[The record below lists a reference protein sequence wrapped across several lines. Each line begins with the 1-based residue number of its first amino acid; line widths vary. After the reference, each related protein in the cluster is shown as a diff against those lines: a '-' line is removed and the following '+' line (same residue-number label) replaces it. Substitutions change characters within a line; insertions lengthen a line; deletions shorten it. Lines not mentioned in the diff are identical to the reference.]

1 MKMTMKRA
9 VCLLFCVLMLAGSL
23 TVAAVA
29 KLPSP
34 SRYFYV
40 YDEPNVLTL
49 TTEDHII
56 RVNETLYDACG
67 AQIVVACVST
77 TGDEDIADYAVKL
90 FNKWKIGSSDQN
102 NGVLVLLSV
111 DEDDYYA
118 LQGKGLEN
126 LLSSGTIKLM
136 LDQYLEPYF
145 AAGDYDGGARSIF
158 DALAKF
164 VSEIYNVSV
173 LTGTEETASVPA
185 TAAAET
191 ATTTKPQQTTLQP
204 SGGFFDGFSFL
215 GSVWR
220 FLRGIRLRTWIL
232 IAIVILILRGILKN
246 KGSASHSSAS
256 HSGGW
261 ILIPALFHLFGSIGS
276 SFGGRYGGSSR
287 GGFSGGFSGR
297 PGGGR
302 SGGFGAG
309 RSRGFGS
316 GGHSGGG
323 GFSRGGGAGR
333 R

>member
-1 MKMTMKRA
+1 MKKTIKRA
-9 VCLLFCVLMLAGSL
+9 VCLLFCVFMLTGSL
-23 TVAAVA
+23 SVAAMA

-34 SRYFYV
+34 SKYFYV

-56 RVNETLYDACG
+56 RANETLYDACG

-77 TGDEDIADYAVKL
+77 TGDEDIADYARKL
-90 FNKWKIGSSDQN
+90 FNKWKIGSSDEN

-111 DEDDYYA
+111 DEEDYYA

-126 LLSSGTIKLM
+126 LLSSGTIKVM

-145 AAGDYDGGARSIF
+145 AAGDYDGGVRSVF
-158 DALAKF
+158 DALVKF

-173 LTGTEETASVPA
+173 LAGTEETAAPA
-185 TAAAET
+185 TNAAET
-191 ATTTKPQQTTLQP
+191 ATPTKPQSTTLQP
-204 SGGFFDGFSFL
+204 SGEFFDGVSFL

-246 KGSASHSSAS
+246 KGGASHSSAS

-276 SFGGRYGGSSR
+276 SFGGRYGGSFSR
-287 GGFSGGFSGR
+287 GGFTGGFGGRSGGGH
-297 PGGGR
+297 

-309 RSRGFGS
+309 RSGGFSS